1 MAAGLFNRCNAAVI
15 LGHPART
22 ASQQAILSDA
32 TTAVTQPS
40 QRAGGMTLGRLG
52 VAAVL
57 VAASLLLSAC
67 AGTSGLDFSV
77 LGAKT
82 DRAHVHFPTL
92 LSDAERSKLAY
103 ASESAIRA
111 KYPQVVRVATPGDT
125 DVQYFL
131 ERDDRAR
138 IQRITIRGTVDKA
151 NITEDFDAKV
161 RLDPKAQIPLHEG
174 FDRVAQ
180 TIYADARPYLKP
192 GYKTYLTGHSLG
204 GAAVAVLAITMRDDG
219 HVVERVATFGQPR
232 VTTTEGTHR
241 LGTLPLIRVVDENDV
256 VPMIPPDG
264 IASGGTGPFAHGGP
278 ELILL
283 DGERYVY
290 LDKHDAKRLETREL
304 WRSLSVAN
312 LADHDINRY
321 IGRLRAKQKAAVQV
335 PYNERE
341 HYVSR

>member
-1 MAAGLFNRCNAAVI
+1 MAGGLFNRCCAAVI
-15 LGHPART
+15 QARPARM
-22 ASQQAILSDA
+22 AFEPAAFCGA
-32 TTAVTQPS
+32 TSACPQPS
-40 QRAGGMTLGRLG
+40 PSAGEMRGRRWG
-52 VAAVL
+52 VGAVL
-57 VAASLLLSAC
+57 VAVSLLLSAC
-67 AGTSGLDFSV
+67 AGTAGLDLSV

-111 KYPQVVRVATPGDT
+111 KYPQVVRVATPGNT

-131 ERDDRAR
+131 ERDDKAR
-138 IQRITIRGTVDKA
+138 IQRITIRGTVDRT

-180 TIYADARPYLKP
+180 TIYADARPYLKR

-290 LDKHDAKRLETREL
+290 LDKHDAKRLDTREL
-304 WRSLSVAN
+304 WRSLSRAN
-312 LADHDINRY
+312 LADHDIDRY

>member
-1 MAAGLFNRCNAAVI
+1 MAGGLFNRRSAAVM
-15 LGHPART
+15 LGHPERM
-22 ASQQAILSDA
+22 ASEQAAVCNA
-32 TTAVTQPS
+32 TIACTQPS
-40 QRAGGMTLGRLG
+40 HPAGAMLGRRLG
-52 VAAVL
+52 VGAVL
-57 VAASLLLSAC
+57 VAVSLLLSAC
-67 AGTSGLDFSV
+67 SGTSGLDLSV

-92 LSDAERSKLAY
+92 VSDAERSKLAY
-103 ASESAIRA
+103 ASEGAIRA

-131 ERDDRAR
+131 ERDDKAR
-138 IQRITIRGTVDKA
+138 IQRITIRGTVDRT

-161 RLDPKAQIPLHEG
+161 RLDPRAQIPLHEG
-174 FDRVAQ
+174 FDRVAK

-219 HVVERVATFGQPR
+219 HTVERVATFGQPR
-232 VTTTEGTHR
+232 VTTTEGTDR

-264 IASGGTGPFAHGGP
+264 IASGSTGPFAHGGP

-290 LDKHDAKRLETREL
+290 LDKHDAKRLATHDL
-304 WRSLSVAN
+304 WRSLSRAN
-312 LADHDINRY
+312 LADHDIDRY

-341 HYVSR
+341 RYVSR